1 MRRLVPFVAAALL
14 ASVSACSEPAA
25 KAPPEPPVAA
35 PPEPPKPPPPEHLA
49 DEVSWQVR
57 SSRVL
62 RDETFATSLG
72 RVGVDFTTA
81 GQLLAA
87 LSGSLDP
94 KKLRTGDE
102 FRVTTQGGRVEA
114 LEYRRGPVDEYR
126 VRREGDRF
134 VGGKV
139 EFDVRMEV
147 VEVTATLQS
156 SLWEA
161 MRAAGEAPQLALN
174 FADVF
179 AWDVDFYMDPRKGDT
194 LRIVVEKYV
203 HDGRLIRYGEIL
215 AAEYA
220 GSLTGDK
227 RVYRWVDPA
236 KGVPAYFAADGSSTR
251 RAFLKSP
258 LKFANVTSK
267 YGGRMHPVLKFM
279 KKHEGVD
286 YGAPTGTPIWAVA
299 DGVVTKAG
307 WGGGCGNMV
316 SIRHANGLET
326 VYCHLSAIGEG
337 VKQGVRVPQKKV
349 IGLVGSTG
357 LSTGPHLH
365 YAVKKGGAFV
375 NPLELKFPPA
385 EPLKP
390 EQIVA
395 FQAEVAPMI
404 ARLER
409 MAVAAA
415 PTPSVATPAAQN

>member
-1 MRRLVPFVAAALL
+1 MRRLLPLSTAVALL
-14 ASVSACSEPAA
+14 GAWACSEPAA
-25 KAPPEPPVAA
+25 PVPPIAVVLPPEPP
-35 PPEPPKPPPPEHLA
+35 PEPPPPEQLPA
-49 DEVSWQVR
+49 EVRWQVR

-62 RDETFATSLG
+62 RDETFATSLA

-81 GQLLAA
+81 GQLLQA
-87 LSGSLDP
+87 LAGSLDP
-94 KKLRTGDE
+94 KRLRTGDE
-102 FRVTTQGGRVEA
+102 FRVTLQAGRVEA
-114 LEYRRGPVDEYR
+114 LEYKRGPVDEYR
-126 VRREGDRF
+126 VRRDGERF
-134 VGGKV
+134 VGAKV
-139 EFDVRMEV
+139 EFDVQKEV
-147 VEVTATLQS
+147 VEVSATLHS

-161 MRAAGEAPQLALN
+161 MRAAGQDPQLALL

-179 AWDVDFYMDPRKGDT
+179 AWDVDFYMDPRKGDAF
-194 LRIVVEKYV
+194 RIVVERYV
-203 HDGRLIRYGEIL
+203 HEGRLLRYGEIL
-215 AAEYA
+215 AAEYQGA
-220 GSLTGDK
+220 LTGDK

-236 KGVPAYFAADGSSTR
+236 KGTPAYFAADGSSTR

-337 VKQGVRVPQKKV
+337 VKQGVRVAQKRV
-349 IGLVGSTG
+349 IGLVGTTG

-395 FQAEVAPMI
+395 FQADVAPLV
-404 ARLER
+404 AQLER
-409 MAVAAA
+409 LAVAAA
-415 PTPSVATPAAQN
+415 GGAAAAQQN